1 MTSPRIALIHATP
14 LAVSPIND
22 AFKRLWPQAHCQNI
36 LDDTLSQDLAK
47 EGLLSND
54 MIQRFMDLSQYS
66 LRAGCEAI
74 LFTCSAFGTAIEA
87 VAHVSGVPTLKPNEA
102 MFQEALNLATKIN
115 PLKIGL
121 IATFNPSIDSMSAE
135 LKDLA
140 MSQHIAIELFTVF
153 VPNAMLELANGNPQ
167 VHHDLIAQGAAS
179 LPHCDVILLAQFSMA
194 AAKPTVSKA
203 ILPLKTPVLSSPDCA
218 VTALK
223 AALQERQETPQQ
235 LV

>member
-36 LDDTLSQDLAK
+36 LDDTLSQDLAE
-47 EGLLSND
+47 EGRLTQE
-54 MIQRFMDLSQYS
+54 MIQRFMDLSHYS

-87 VAHVSGVPTLKPNEA
+87 VAMTSGVPTLKPNEA
-102 MFQEALNLATKIN
+102 MFQEALNLTVTDR

-121 IATFNPSIDSMSAE
+121 VATFNPSIESMSEE
-135 LKDLA
+135 LKDMA
-140 MSQHIAIELFTVF
+140 SKQNISIELFTAF
-153 VPNAMLELANGNPQ
+153 IPDAMKELANGNAQ
-167 VHHDLIAQGAAS
+167 VHHDLIAKGAAS
-179 LPHCDVILLAQFSMA
+179 LPVCDVILLAQFSMA
-194 AAKPTVSKA
+194 AAQPTVCKG
-203 ILPLKTPVLSSPDCA
+203 ILPLTTPVLCSPDCA

-223 AALQERQETPQQ
+223 LA
-235 LV
+235 VKK